1 MPLAD
6 RCLVIGAGN
15 TAIDMAV
22 QMSRLGARDVN
33 LVYRRGHADMGATG
47 HEQDIAKANQVRLHT
62 WARPDAVL
70 LDDSGKVRGMRFAR
84 TELADGRLR
93 DTGETFELAADAI
106 FKAIGQRFDD
116 ASLVDPVAAQL
127 ARDGERIRVD
137 ETMQTSLP
145 GVYAG
150 GDCTALGQDLTVQ
163 AVQHGKLAAEAIHA
177 QLMLNVEA
185 A

>member
-1 MPLAD
+1 MSAIHIKYPALTFKAGQRAIRQIREKGLQASDVGVLPGAAGGPKPLGIQGLDLALFGEWLPSAP
-6 RCLVIGAGN
+6 RQRALIGASIG
-15 TAIDMAV
+15 
-22 QMSRLGARDVN
+22 S
-33 LVYRRGHADMGATG
+33 
-47 HEQDIAKANQVRLHT
+47 
-62 WARPDAVL
+62 W
-70 LDDSGKVRGMRFAR
+70 RFASAC
-84 TELADGRLR
+84 LD
-93 DTGETFELAADAI
+93 
-106 FKAIGQRFDD
+106 
-116 ASLVDPVAAQL
+116 DPVAAQL

-137 ETMQTSLP
+137 ENMRTSLA